1 MADEWAVAEVL
12 LIDEEGLTEVKGHLI
27 LSNPEVVIYKRKHEG
42 KKTSKHAFDQE
53 IDQENKKVFFS
64 FFLLTFFVE
73 SVFPFFFLIAFLVE
87 SVFTCFLTFL
97 FSSIKSHLWIWL
109 LASGP

>member
-27 LSNPEVVIYKRKHEG
+27 LSNPEVGIYKRKHES

-53 IDQENKKVFFS
+53 IDQEIKEKRKENTLLTKKATKKKRKNFLFFS
-64 FFLLTFFVE
+64 
-73 SVFPFFFLIAFLVE
+73 
-87 SVFTCFLTFL
+87 
-97 FSSIKSHLWIWL
+97 
-109 LASGP
+109 